1 MGAFI
6 VRRAKL
12 RLFIKNGM
20 LDIIMILII
29 VALPPRLEISES
41 EGTGGEMKMASLITI
56 VGGEGV
62 PSLLRTS

>member
-20 LDIIMILII
+20 LDTIMIFII
-29 VALPPRLEISES
+29 VASLPRLEISES
-41 EGTGGEMKMASLITI
+41 EGTGVEMKMASLITI
-56 VGGEGV
+56 VGGAGA
-62 PSLLRTS
+62 PSLQRTL